1 MMKKLTGNKELIYL
15 LDDDQVF
22 SYALELWLELQG
34 YRIKVFHNT
43 YAFLNGLKLRK
54 PDVVIL
60 DFALNDNYQ
69 GIENGAHVAA
79 RINKQFDDVPVVMLS
94 EQQDLQVAVDLFSKS
109 IVDYVVKDDA
119 FHENL
124 SKILI
129 QLKEMRI
136 LRQEIKDLKV
146 LSKTK
151 LKRLFIVV
159 GSALLFWLLYAA
171 FV

>member
-22 SYALELWLELQG
+22 SYALQLWLEIQG

-43 YAFLNGLKLRK
+43 YAFLNGLKSCK
-54 PDVVIL
+54 PDVVVL

-69 GIENGAHVAA
+69 GIENGAHVAE
-79 RINKQFDDVPVVMLS
+79 RIKKHFDDVPVIMLS
-94 EQQDLQVAVDLFSKS
+94 SQQDLQVAVDLFSKS

-124 SKILI
+124 EKILI

-146 LSKTK
+146 LSKKK
-151 LKRLFIVV
+151 LNRLFIVA
-159 GSALLFWLLYAA
+159 GATLLFWIIYAL
-171 FV
+171 FI